1 MRTLV
6 YWKTANMQQ
15 ITSWMPIHQSNYIQK
30 CYLDED
36 PAGIHGQRLDKS
48 LHIIDITVIRPAS
61 LLQRTR
67 QQDLIESAM
76 IPIKNKLK

>member
-1 MRTLV
+1 ML
-6 YWKTANMQQ
+6 
-15 ITSWMPIHQSNYIQK
+15 IHQSVYTQK

-36 PAGIHGQRLDKS
+36 PTGIHGQRLDKS
-48 LHIIDITVIRPAS
+48 LHIIDITVIRS
-61 LLQRTR
+61 TSILRRMR